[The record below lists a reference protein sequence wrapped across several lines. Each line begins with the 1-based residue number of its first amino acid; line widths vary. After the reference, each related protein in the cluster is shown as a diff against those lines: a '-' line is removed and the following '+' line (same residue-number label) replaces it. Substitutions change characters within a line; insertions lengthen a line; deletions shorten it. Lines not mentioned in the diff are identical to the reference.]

1 MPAALRLHAESSC
14 TPDSSI
20 GASRYRPAAVAF
32 GTEHAL
38 KPAEP
43 VVAAVFPIAAEI
55 LVGHVHG
62 DDVLGVLEAELGRD
76 ADLLREAVLSRQ
88 CLVQELEGHLG
99 LRMQRGRHVD
109 RVGVALRALEPD
121 VFGARVG
128 ADALEEIGQ
137 PRAGPRAD
145 RAPALDADV

>member
-55 LVGHVHG
+55 LVGHVHR
-62 DDVLGVLEAELGRD
+62 DHVLRVLEAELGGY
-76 ADLLREAVLSRQ
+76 ADLHRETELARQ
-88 CLVQELEGHLG
+88 CLVGEFEAHLR

-109 RVGVALRALEPD
+109 RGR
-121 VFGARVG
+121 
-128 ADALEEIGQ
+128 I
-137 PRAGPRAD
+137 
-145 RAPALDADV
+145 